1 MTDAPARALAGEPTA
16 PARGRWVTALALANL
31 AAYAAFFGPLQVLL
45 AQQAEDVSADHKEA
59 VLGLVTGVGA
69 FVSLVAN
76 PLFGALSDRTS
87 SRFGKRVPWV
97 VVGAVGGAV
106 GLTLLAGVHAVAW
119 MILGWALVQASVNA
133 QYAAVLASI
142 PDQVPRSQ
150 RGVVGGWVALAQ
162 TLGAM
167 CGVGLAL
174 ATGDWSAGYLACA
187 AFLLAMSCPFV
198 LARRDRDVP
207 VAVRPPFRLGSFV
220 RDFYVDPRQHPDFGW
235 AWLTRFLVH
244 TGNAL
249 GLVYLYYFL
258 DDAVGYDD
266 PEGGVFTLTVVYAV
280 CSVLTTVVSGRMSDR
295 LGRRR
300 VFVSVSGLVLAV
312 ATAMLALFPA
322 WPVALVAA
330 AVLGLGFGVFVA
342 VDYALLTEVLP
353 DLDDSGRDLGVINI
367 ASALPQVVAPVVAA
381 FVVSSLGGYPVLYL
395 LAAGVT
401 VAGALLVNR
410 IRGVA

>member
-1 MTDAPARALAGEPTA
+1 
-16 PARGRWVTALALANL
+16 VTALALANL
-31 AAYAAFFGPLQVLL
+31 AAYAAFFGALQVLL

-76 PLFGALSDRTS
+76 PFFGALSDRTS
-87 SRFGKRVPWV
+87 SRWGKRAPWV

-119 MILGWALVQASVNA
+119 MVLGWAVVQASVNA

-142 PDQVPRSQ
+142 PDQVPRTQ

-162 TLGAM
+162 TVGAM

-174 ATGDWSAGYLACA
+174 ATGSWSVGYLACA
-187 AFLLAMSCPFV
+187 VFLLALSCPFV
-198 LARRDRDVP
+198 LAQHDPQP
-207 VAVRPPFRLGSFV
+207 VASRPDFRVGPFL

-258 DDAVGYDD
+258 DDAVGYAD

-280 CSVLTTVVSGRMSDR
+280 CSVLTTVV
-295 LGRRR
+295 
-300 VFVSVSGLVLAV
+300 
-312 ATAMLALFPA
+312 
-322 WPVALVAA
+322 
-330 AVLGLGFGVFVA
+330 
-342 VDYALLTEVLP
+342 
-353 DLDDSGRDLGVINI
+353 
-367 ASALPQVVAPVVAA
+367 
-381 FVVSSLGGYPVLYL
+381 
-395 LAAGVT
+395 
-401 VAGALLVNR
+401 
-410 IRGVA
+410 

>member
-1 MTDAPARALAGEPTA
+1 MSEAPARAHPADPTT
-16 PARGRWVTALALANL
+16 PARGRWVAALALANL

-45 AQQAEDVSADHKEA
+45 AQQAEEVSAGHKEA

-76 PLFGALSDRTS
+76 PFFGALSDRTN
-87 SRFGKRVPWV
+87 SRWGKRVPWV
-97 VVGAVGGAV
+97 VLGAVGGAV
-106 GLTLLAGVHAVAW
+106 GLTVLAGVHAVAW
-119 MILGWALVQASVNA
+119 MVLGWAVVQASVNA

-142 PDQVPRSQ
+142 PDQVPRAQ

-162 TLGAM
+162 TVGAM

-174 ATGDWSAGYLACA
+174 ATGSWSAGYLACA
-187 AFLLAMSCPFV
+187 VFLLAMSCPFV
-198 LARRDRDVP
+198 LARHERRP
-207 VAVRPPFRLGSFV
+207 VAQRPAVRIGAFLRG
-220 RDFYVDPRQHPDFGW
+220 FYVDPRQHPDFGW

-312 ATAMLALFPA
+312 ATAMLALFPT
-322 WPVALVAA
+322 WPVALAAA

-367 ASALPQVVAPVVAA
+367 ASALPQVVAPLVAA
-381 FVVSSLGGYPVLYL
+381 VVVSSLGGYPTLYL
-395 LAAGVT
+395 LAAAVT
-401 VAGALLVNR
+401 VAGAVLVNR

>member
-1 MTDAPARALAGEPTA
+1 
-16 PARGRWVTALALANL
+16 
-31 AAYAAFFGPLQVLL
+31 
-45 AQQAEDVSADHKEA
+45 
-59 VLGLVTGVGA
+59 
-69 FVSLVAN
+69 
-76 PLFGALSDRTS
+76 
-87 SRFGKRVPWV
+87 
-97 VVGAVGGAV
+97 
-106 GLTLLAGVHAVAW
+106 
-119 MILGWALVQASVNA
+119 
-133 QYAAVLASI
+133 
-142 PDQVPRSQ
+142 
-150 RGVVGGWVALAQ
+150 
-162 TLGAM
+162 
-167 CGVGLAL
+167 
-174 ATGDWSAGYLACA
+174 
-187 AFLLAMSCPFV
+187 
-198 LARRDRDVP
+198 
-207 VAVRPPFRLGSFV
+207 
-220 RDFYVDPRQHPDFGW
+220 
-235 AWLTRFLVH
+235 VH

-312 ATAMLALFPA
+312 ATAMLALFPT

-381 FVVSSLGGYPVLYL
+381 LVVSSLGGYPVLYL